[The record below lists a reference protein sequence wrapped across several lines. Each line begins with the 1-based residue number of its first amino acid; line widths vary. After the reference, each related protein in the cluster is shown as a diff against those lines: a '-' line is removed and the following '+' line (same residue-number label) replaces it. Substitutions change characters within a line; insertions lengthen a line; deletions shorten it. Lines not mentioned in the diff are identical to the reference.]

1 MHFAR
6 SWPSRDSWIL
16 TIVLVLGFVVRFAPA
31 LLHPNVIHP
40 DETVQY
46 FEQANRAVT
55 GNGYVPW
62 EYMIG
67 ARSWLMPGMLIPV
80 MWLCK
85 IASVS
90 PIGLFAATRAFAS
103 ALSLACVVSAFYL
116 GRRVGGSLSGLVTAT
131 FVALWPEIT
140 VMSAHFLAD
149 TVCVIPLLL
158 GLVFGYRK
166 DSSSLQLFCAGLA
179 WGLVVVLR
187 PQLAPAI
194 VVAGFWI
201 ANIRWERYVPIVLGG
216 IVPLLISGALDY
228 LTWGQFFASTV
239 RYVQVNSSGV
249 ADAFGKQPYR
259 QYLTWEARTWGFGIP
274 LIGLT
279 ALIGTRKLPL
289 LAVMAAVTLLTFS
302 LVGHKEARFVYP
314 AIPLIF
320 ILCGVGTTMIW
331 HHAQSFSPRA
341 KLSAA
346 IALPLF
352 WFAGAADAQTSKTL
366 IERAS
371 EEEPILRAFKLI
383 NQLPDVCGVGLNR
396 PDEWWRT
403 AHAYL
408 PAGADIYPYERSA
421 SNKAVPFNALL
432 MTDQS
437 MPRKPLSANGFGS
450 GQCFEG
456 NVRACVFYRHSPCGA
471 GKPVSADPLPEV
483 EAILR
488 RLGYQ

>member
-1 MHFAR
+1 MDFAR
-6 SWPSRDSWIL
+6 EWRKRDFGVL
-16 TIVLVLGFVVRFAPA
+16 TVVLLVAFVVRVVLA

-62 EYMIG
+62 EYIIG
-67 ARSWLMPGMLIPV
+67 ARSWLMPGLLIPV

-85 IASVS
+85 IAAVS
-90 PIGLFAATRAFAS
+90 PIGLFVATRVFAS
-103 ALSLACVVSAFYL
+103 ALSLVCVVSAFFL
-116 GRRVGGSLSGLVTAT
+116 GRRVGGSLSGLVAAT

-166 DSSSLQLFCAGLA
+166 DPSSLQLFCAGLA

-194 VVAGFWI
+194 AVAGFWI
-201 ANIRWERYVPIVLGG
+201 ANIRWKRYVPIVLGG

-289 LAVMAAVTLLTFS
+289 LAVMAAVTLITFS

-331 HHAQSFSPRA
+331 HHVRSFSPGA

-352 WFAGAADAQTSKTL
+352 WFAGAANAQMSKILT
-366 IERAS
+366 ERTS
-371 EEEPILRAFKLI
+371 EEEPILRAFELI
-383 NQLPDVCGVGLNR
+383 NHLPNVCGVGLNR

-408 PAGADIYPYERSA
+408 PSDINIYPYERSVGGKFA
-421 SNKAVPFNALL
+421 PFNTVL
-432 MTDQS
+432 MIDQS
-437 MPRKPLSANGFGS
+437 TPKKLLSADGFGN
-450 GQCFEG
+450 GRCFNG
-456 NVRACVFYRHSPCGA
+456 SVRACVFHRHSPCGA